1 MNTRIWAASA
11 LALTLSQ
18 STLAQAPAPSPTP
31 SEVSVSVDVNRPG
44 PVIDRHIYGQ
54 FAEHLGHGI
63 YDGIWVGE
71 GSKIPNIRGYRTDV
85 INALKEIKVPV
96 VRWPGGCFGD
106 LYDWRDGIGPRSKRP
121 VRINVH
127 WGGVTEDNSFGTHE
141 FMNFTELL
149 GADAY
154 VSLNVGSMTPLD
166 SARWLEYM
174 TSNEKA
180 TLADERRRNG
190 RDKPWTVKFLGI
202 GNETWGCGGNMSG
215 EYAAEVNAR
224 YSTFVTAPAEMGMVK
239 VASGATGNGGDYKA
253 FTEAMMKGGGKLQAL
268 SFHYYAMPAGGKR
281 GPATGFDESLW
292 TRELDLTRKMET
304 FVSDVSAVMDK
315 YDPDKKVALYV
326 DEWGSWYD
334 QEPGSHPGFLLQQN
348 SLRDAEVAALSLN
361 IFHRHTDRV
370 KMTNIAQM
378 INVLQAMILTDG
390 PKFLRTP
397 TYWVYHMYVPFQE
410 ATPLPASV
418 ATPAYTSGSFSM
430 PQVDASAA
438 RGTDGKL
445 YLSLVNTDPVRSARV
460 TTNLTGT
467 ATGRILTGPAM
478 DSHNSFDAPDAV
490 SPKPYSG
497 RSENGRLVFDLPA
510 RAVAVVAIP

>member
-215 EYAAEVNAR
+215 EYAAEVNAPER
-224 YSTFVTAPAEMGMVK
+224 EPAK
-239 VASGATGNGGDYKA
+239 
-253 FTEAMMKGGGKLQAL
+253 
-268 SFHYYAMPAGGKR
+268 
-281 GPATGFDESLW
+281 
-292 TRELDLTRKMET
+292 
-304 FVSDVSAVMDK
+304 SA
-315 YDPDKKVALYV
+315 
-326 DEWGSWYD
+326 
-334 QEPGSHPGFLLQQN
+334 
-348 SLRDAEVAALSLN
+348 
-361 IFHRHTDRV
+361 
-370 KMTNIAQM
+370 
-378 INVLQAMILTDG
+378 
-390 PKFLRTP
+390 
-397 TYWVYHMYVPFQE
+397 
-410 ATPLPASV
+410 
-418 ATPAYTSGSFSM
+418 
-430 PQVDASAA
+430 
-438 RGTDGKL
+438 
-445 YLSLVNTDPVRSARV
+445 
-460 TTNLTGT
+460 
-467 ATGRILTGPAM
+467 
-478 DSHNSFDAPDAV
+478 
-490 SPKPYSG
+490 
-497 RSENGRLVFDLPA
+497 
-510 RAVAVVAIP
+510 